1 MKILTFSDIHGSIKA
16 IHRVKQA
23 AKLEKPDLILF
34 GGDLT
39 VFGRDH
45 EKMMEELDKIGQEIL
60 IIDGNHETVVELRK
74 AAAATKNVTFFNA
87 KTRRIG
93 NFLVI
98 GYGVNG
104 FSLTDQ
110 HFEDFISRIK
120 QEFQPGDKIIM
131 LSHGPPYGTKVDL
144 IIDQHCGSKSLR
156 DFIEKYH
163 PVLVI
168 SGHLHETFNMSQ
180 KLGKT
185 FIINPGPFGKIIT
198 IN

>member
-1 MKILTFSDIHGSIKA
+1 
-16 IHRVKQA
+16 
-23 AKLEKPDLILF
+23 
-34 GGDLT
+34 
-39 VFGRDH
+39 
-45 EKMMEELDKIGQEIL
+45 MEELDKIGQEVL

-74 AAAATKNVTFFNA
+74 AASATKNVTFFNA

-104 FSLTDQ
+104 FSLRDQ

-120 QEFQPGDKIIM
+120 HEFQPGDKIIM

-144 IIDQHCGSKSLR
+144 IIDQHCGSKSLM
-156 DFIEKYH
+156 DFIEKHH

-168 SGHLHETFNMSQ
+168 SGHLHETFNVQ
-180 KLGKT
+180 QNLGKT
-185 FIINPGPFGKIIT
+185 FVINPGPFGKIIT